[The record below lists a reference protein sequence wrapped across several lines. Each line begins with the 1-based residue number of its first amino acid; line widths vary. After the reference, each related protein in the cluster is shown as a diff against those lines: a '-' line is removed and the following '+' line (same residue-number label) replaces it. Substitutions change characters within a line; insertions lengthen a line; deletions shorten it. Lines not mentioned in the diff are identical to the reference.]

1 MIESTSELESYI
13 TGIEQK
19 YREIKDS
26 KLVFD
31 KLGNTLGVLSGEIE
45 FKYEIKLKISEQIDF
60 SDGTIVSYYYEVCQG
75 KEILYWYDPQPHP
88 DDPAIAITFPHHKH
102 IHPDIKN
109 HRVPAPGVGF
119 NHNKITNLPFLIEE
133 IIDNLID

>member
-31 KLGNTLGVLSGEIE
+31 KLGNTLGVLNGEIE

-60 SDGTIVSYYYEVCQG
+60 SDGTIASYRYEVSQG

-119 NHNKITNLPFLIEE
+119 NHNKITNLPLLIEE